1 MDENN
6 NIVET
11 GAEPVTEKKKGKKS
25 KIIGVLLIII
35 GLLLLM
41 QTCNDR
47 AESNPYNSPQA
58 TKTDSGE
65 IVIEYNAYTVDDL
78 TAELKDNALVASET
92 HMNEYV
98 EITGRLA
105 NIDAQGAYID
115 VLPANDPWA
124 FTGVQCY
131 IKSDEVKDVVRT
143 LSMDS
148 TVTVK
153 GKITEVGEIFS
164 YQLDIDEIV
173 V

>member
-6 NIVET
+6 NVVET
-11 GAEPVTEKKKGKKS
+11 GTEPVTEKKKKKN
-25 KIIGVLLIII
+25 KLVGIVLVIV

-41 QTCNDR
+41 STCNNR

-58 TKTDSGE
+58 TPTGEGE

-78 TAELKDNALVASET
+78 MAELKNNALVAAET
-92 HMNEYV
+92 HMDEYV

-124 FTGVQCY
+124 FSGVQCY
-131 IKSDEVKDVVRT
+131 IKSDEVKDTVRT

-153 GKITEVGEIFS
+153 GKITAVGEIFS

-173 V
+173 A